1 MPILM
6 NLKMKKI
13 IDYKE
18 RCELDRWIISELN
31 TLVKEVNDAYENY
44 EPTKS
49 ARLISKFVQD
59 NLSNYGML
67 DCLRRFGKV
76 NTILIKYQH
85 SNAIR
90 MLKNS
95 VNLSSP
101 ISPFFM
107 DNLFQDLTMNNESV
121 HLTDFPN
128 YSESLINKEL
138 QTKIRKSQKYAPLL
152 CHLRKKE
159 KIKVR
164 QPLNKNNY
172 SL

>member
-1 MPILM
+1 MRDLH
-6 NLKMKKI
+6 
-13 IDYKE
+13 
-18 RCELDRWIISELN
+18 ELN

-59 NLSNYGML
+59 NLSNWYVRL
-67 DCLRRFGKV
+67 SRRRFWKGEY
-76 NTILIKYQH
+76 NTDKIAAFQTLLEC
-85 SNAIR
+85 
-90 MLKNS
+90 LKTVS
-95 VNLSSP
+95 ILSSP

-138 QTKIRKSQKYAPLL
+138 QTKIRKSQ
-152 CHLRKKE
+152 E
-159 KIKVR
+159 I
-164 QPLNKNNY
+164 
-172 SL
+172 